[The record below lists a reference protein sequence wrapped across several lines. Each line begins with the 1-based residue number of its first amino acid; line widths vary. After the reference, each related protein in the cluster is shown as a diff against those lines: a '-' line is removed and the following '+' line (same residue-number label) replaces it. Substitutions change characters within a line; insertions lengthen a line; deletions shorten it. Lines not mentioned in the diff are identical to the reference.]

1 MVSKPKKV
9 QKIKLYLIVKRNK
22 SDSLPSKPTAAQA
35 IAIDCGEIILPVT
48 PPIAL
53 AATVSSGVTPSWV
66 AVFACNEPNKAF
78 AEVSEPVKKTPN
90 QPKNGEKNG
99 KVAPVAANT
108 NAKVEDKPE

>member
-1 MVSKPKKV
+1 M
-9 QKIKLYLIVKRNK
+9 VKRK
-22 SDSLPSKPTAAQA
+22 RSDSLPSKPTAAQA

-53 AATVSSGVTPSWV
+53 AATVNSGVTPSWV
-66 AVFACNEPNKAF
+66 AVLACNEPNKAF
-78 AEVSEPVKKTPN
+78 AEVSDPVKNTPN

>member
-1 MVSKPKKV
+1 MSKPKNV
-9 QKIKLYLIVKRNK
+9 QKIKLCLIVNRNK
-22 SDSLPSKPTAAQA
+22 SDSLPSKPTSAHA

-53 AATVSSGVTPSWV
+53 AATVNSGAMFNWV

-78 AEVSEPVKKTPN
+78 ADVSDPVKKTPN

-99 KVAPVAANT
+99 KVTLVAANT
-108 NAKVEDKPE
+108 NAKVEDNPE